1 MVPSAARKRNHCIA
15 QLGSSQSPL
24 KGEEAT
30 VEAPVGRP
38 GRRPKCDDRRQG
50 NREAPPSG
58 DGVLPGVPP
67 SPPVAARASPV
78 SSARRS
84 PAAAAAAEED
94 EAAPADPDAR
104 RPRRCRGTRS
114 HPSATPATNSPN
126 SSIAAQRRR
135 GGRPKAR
142 PGAAAGGALTG
153 AAGHSL
159 AASCPGPRRLG
170 SGLPPGANPLPSP
183 AARGARLPAAFIGS
197 GYLKK
202 KKKKW
207 GSAVVR
213 RLPTRR
219 DTRAAAAATPG
230 SAALARPSPSPAP
243 APPPRRIPPPPP
255 ARARRSTTLGRDT
268 SLPSHTSSHTNPP
281 PPSAPPQRR
290 RVEVVLRVRGH
301 RPLPG
306 GVPRLVGGVRDMH
319 PGYASGSKEPE
330 REEGVCVS
338 PTL

>member
-1 MVPSAARKRNHCIA
+1 MAPSATRKRNHCIA
-15 QLGSSQSPL
+15 QLGSSQEPTKRRRSHSGGASRWTR
-24 KGEEAT
+24 KASE
-30 VEAPVGRP
+30 V
-38 GRRPKCDDRRQG
+38 RRPAPRQPRG
-50 NREAPPSG
+50 APSEM
-58 DGVLPGVPP
+58 GVLPGVPP
-67 SPPVAARASPV
+67 SLLVAAPASPV
-78 SSARRS
+78 SSAWRS
-84 PAAAAAAEED
+84 PAAAAEGDA
-94 EAAPADPDAR
+94 AAPADPDAR

-114 HPSATPATNSPN
+114 HPSATPATNSPK

-135 GGRPKAR
+135 EGRPKAR
-142 PGAAAGGALTG
+142 PGAAARGALTG

-170 SGLPPGANPLPSP
+170 SRLPPGASPLPSP
-183 AARGARLPAAFIGS
+183 AARGARHPAAFIGS
-197 GYLKK
+197 GYLK

-255 ARARRSTTLGRDT
+255 AGARRSTTLGRDT

-281 PPSAPPQRR
+281 PPSAPPLRR
-290 RVEVVLRVRGH
+290 RDAVVLRVRGSGP
-301 RPLPG
+301 RP
-306 GVPRLVGGVRDMH
+306 
-319 PGYASGSKEPE
+319 
-330 REEGVCVS
+330 
-338 PTL
+338 

>member
-15 QLGSSQSPL
+15 LSWEAHRSPL

-30 VEAPVGRP
+30 AEAPVGGL

-58 DGVLPGVPP
+58 MGVLPGVPP
-67 SPPVAARASPV
+67 SLPVAARASPV
-78 SSARRS
+78 SSAWRS
-84 PAAAAAAEED
+84 PAAEAEGD
-94 EAAPADPDAR
+94 AAAPADPDAR

-142 PGAAAGGALTG
+142 PGAAARGALTG

-170 SGLPPGANPLPSP
+170 SGLPPGANRLPSP
-183 AARGARLPAAFIGS
+183 AARGARLPAEFIGS

-207 GSAVVR
+207 GSAAVR

-219 DTRAAAAATPG
+219 DTRAAAAATP
-230 SAALARPSPSPAP
+230 
-243 APPPRRIPPPPP
+243 
-255 ARARRSTTLGRDT
+255 
-268 SLPSHTSSHTNPP
+268 
-281 PPSAPPQRR
+281 
-290 RVEVVLRVRGH
+290 
-301 RPLPG
+301 
-306 GVPRLVGGVRDMH
+306 
-319 PGYASGSKEPE
+319 
-330 REEGVCVS
+330 
-338 PTL
+338 